1 MSKKIERQLLRPEK
15 LEPLDVKNIFEIQAI
30 RDILKKINQKGLI
43 DVFEDLVKVSN
54 HQINNDHDDK
64 KNYDESEEE
73 ELEVILES
81 DSDEE

>member
-1 MSKKIERQLLRPEK
+1 MSLRID
-15 LEPLDVKNIFEIQAI
+15 PLDVKNIFEIQTI
-30 RDILKKINQKGLI
+30 RNILKKINKKELV

-64 KNYDESEEE
+64 KNCDDTVGSSEEE